1 MDHSSSNN
9 DVNKKPLF
17 GAYLSKNDDKQ
28 KCWLMHVGR
37 GANNPSIMTTTKKER
52 KKACGLKCGNY
63 IHVNICHKSVLMV
76 NNVEQFSQ

>member
-1 MDHSSSNN
+1 MDHFSSNN

-28 KCWLMHVGR
+28 KYWLMHVGR
-37 GANNPSIMTTTKKER
+37 GANNPSIVTSTKKGE
-52 KKACGLKCGNY
+52 KKSCGLKRGNY
-63 IHVNICHKSVLMV
+63 NICHKSVLMV